1 MDLATTE
8 FYQRYVAES
17 TIQGESAQSAISGYF
32 EIAFK
37 AGGKV
42 LDVGAGSG
50 RDLAVLHQLGFE
62 AYGVEPNESMR
73 SYALGIHPE
82 LLGRLQAGTLPQIGN
97 PFATQFDG
105 IVCSAVMMH
114 IPETDLRKSLAS
126 MCALLNPGGRLLV
139 SFPHK
144 EDPSALEGERDLDG
158 RYFKNHSSESVMAS
172 TAECGLSHIGRWDS
186 IVGQGHDTTLWAT
199 LLFELPRAL
208 DGHGRSLV

>member
-1 MDLATTE
+1 MDQATTE
-8 FYQRYVAES
+8 FYQRYVVES
-17 TIQGESAQSAISGYF
+17 TIQGESAQSATSAYF
-32 EIAFK
+32 EVAFK

-82 LLGRLQAGTLPQIGN
+82 LLGRLQAGALPKIGN
-97 PFATQFDG
+97 PFAMQFDG
-105 IVCSAVMMH
+105 IVCSAVLMH

-144 EDPSALEGERDLDG
+144 DPSVLEGERDLDG

-172 TAECGLSHIGRWDS
+172 LAACGLSHIGRWDS
-186 IVGQGHDTTLWAT
+186 IVGLGHERTLWST
-199 LLFELPRAL
+199 LLFELP
-208 DGHGRSLV
+208 GT